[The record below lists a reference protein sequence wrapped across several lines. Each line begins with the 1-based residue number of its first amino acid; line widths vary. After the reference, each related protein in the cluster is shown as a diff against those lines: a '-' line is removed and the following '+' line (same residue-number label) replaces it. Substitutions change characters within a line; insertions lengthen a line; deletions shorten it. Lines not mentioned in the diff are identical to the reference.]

1 MNKKQKIIKALIVLS
16 SLVLVLL
23 AIYLPLQLSGTLG
36 KIDSAEELKE
46 LILSGGV
53 YSYLIFFAIQVLQ
66 VVVLP
71 IPAFISTLAG
81 ALVFGPWVASIIS
94 FIAII
99 FGSLVCFLLGRKLG
113 WKLLIW
119 VVGEEDAR
127 IWKEKLGCG
136 KYAFFLMMLF
146 PLFPDDILCI
156 VAGAVTSMSTNFFL
170 VTNLLTRPIAILFIC
185 FLGGGYVVP
194 FSGWG
199 IPIWI
204 FIIVSCAIL
213 FYLSI
218 RYQAKIEAFINKL
231 ARKFTQKEIAVKE
244 QKENN

>member
-1 MNKKQKIIKALIVLS
+1 MNKKQKLIKLCIVLS
-16 SLVLVLL
+16 LLALILL
-23 AIYLPLQLSGTLG
+23 AIYLPLKLSGTLG
-36 KIDSAEELKE
+36 KIDSADELKD
-46 LILSGGV
+46 LILSGGM
-53 YSYLIFFAIQVLQ
+53 YSYLVFFAVQFLQ

-81 ALVFGPWVASIIS
+81 ALVFGPWIASIIS

-113 WKLLIW
+113 WRLLVW
-119 VVGEEDAR
+119 VAGEEDAKK
-127 IWKEKLGCG
+127 WKERFGCG
-136 KYAFFLMMLF
+136 KYAFFLMMIF

-156 VAGAVTSMSTNFFL
+156 VAGAVTSMSSNFFL
-170 VTNLLTRPIAILFIC
+170 TTNLIARPIAILSIC
-185 FLGGGYVVP
+185 FLGGGYLIP

-204 FIIVSCAIL
+204 LIMVCCGGV

-218 RYQAKIEAFINKL
+218 KYQLKIEQFINNLSHKM
-231 ARKFTQKEIAVKE
+231 AGKE
-244 QKENN
+244 